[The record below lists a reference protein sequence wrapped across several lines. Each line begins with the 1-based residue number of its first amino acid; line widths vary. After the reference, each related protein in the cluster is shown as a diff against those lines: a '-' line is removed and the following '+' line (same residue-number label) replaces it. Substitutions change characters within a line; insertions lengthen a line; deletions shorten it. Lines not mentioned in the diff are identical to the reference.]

1 MKTMG
6 SFFLT
11 LNRLL
16 LGGLFIFEACL
27 KLFVIKPEGVTN
39 IISNLGFPLPL
50 FFAWVLILSE
60 LVFGFSV
67 FINWRL
73 KLTTWPLVIILVIA
87 ALSQSTGDWFAI
99 IVHLILASNLLALG
113 SLSGSRER
121 KRPEINRP
129 RVQKP
134 KTIEK
139 KVVEVKSKKVTPK
152 KVKKKAPK
160 KTKK

>member
-16 LGGLFIFEACL
+16 LGGFFVFSAYL
-27 KLFVIKPEGVTN
+27 KMFVIKPEGVTN
-39 IISNLGFPLPL
+39 MVANLGFPLPL
-50 FFAWVLILSE
+50 FFAWVLIL
-60 LVFGFSV
+60 
-67 FINWRL
+67 
-73 KLTTWPLVIILVIA
+73 
-87 ALSQSTGDWFAI
+87 GDWFMI

-113 SLSGSRER
+113 SLSGSKER

-129 RVQKP
+129 RVQK
-134 KTIEK
+134 TQNYEK

-152 KVKKKAPK
+152 KPKKKTPK
-160 KTKK
+160 KN